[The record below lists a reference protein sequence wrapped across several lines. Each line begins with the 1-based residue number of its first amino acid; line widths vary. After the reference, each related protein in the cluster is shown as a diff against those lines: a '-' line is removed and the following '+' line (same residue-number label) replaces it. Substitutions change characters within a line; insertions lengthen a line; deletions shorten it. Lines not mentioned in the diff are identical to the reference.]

1 MTHRTVW
8 LSLLLIILIGLGLRS
23 YQLTT
28 RSLWFDEAFSWRL
41 IQFPVP
47 EMIAR
52 DAADVHPPL
61 YYLLLKGWSVIFA
74 TSLLS
79 LRSFSVLMAGLTILG
94 AYLFTS
100 VALRS
105 RAAGLLA
112 ALLLALSGWQ
122 IQFAWEARMY
132 TLGTAFILLSSWFLL
147 RAMRHHRW
155 FDWLGYALTAT
166 GLLYIHYYA
175 LFSIAAQF
183 LFIVGYI
190 VITTR
195 GRIGEILQWSLFW
208 SAAVSYL
215 LIMLLFL
222 PWLPTFIAQNSQVQA
237 SYWIPAIGGW
247 SIPDTF
253 YRMFAPTSAIPPHT
267 GLVWI
272 ILALLPIAATIVGL
286 ILLILPPLFP
296 NHVYARDSAWL
307 IFSSIVTPFVGS
319 IILSFLGQS
328 LYQDRFFVF
337 AHIFIICGLAVL
349 LMRIPFRRTRLL
361 LIVLVVAGFLTAD
374 IAYWR
379 ELDIPHHLGARAA
392 LAAAAGQFKP
402 SDRIIASSPFIYF
415 AALHYAQEEH
425 QLPSPKLYSETNQ
438 LSHFA
443 GGPILVNEDIVG
455 PAVFNQPG
463 NLWVVD
469 TTGFGASPLTVPSN
483 WRLISTQSFPEVFA
497 HQGDVIVSYYQA
509 PQ

>member
-1 MTHRTVW
+1 MRRTIW
-8 LSLLLIILIGLGLRS
+8 LLLLLIILIGLGLRT

-41 IQFPVP
+41 IQFPVQ

-79 LRSFSVLMAGLTILG
+79 LRAFSVLMAGLTILG
-94 AYLFTS
+94 GYLFTAL
-100 VALRS
+100 ALRS

-122 IQFAWEARMY
+122 IQFSWEARMY
-132 TLGTAFILLSSWFLL
+132 TLGTFFLLLSSWFLL
-147 RAMRHHRW
+147 GAIRHHRW
-155 FDWLGYALTAT
+155 FYWLGYSLTAAA
-166 GLLYIHYYA
+166 LLYVHYYA
-175 LFSIAAQF
+175 LFSIAAQL
-183 LFIVGYI
+183 LFMIGYL
-190 VITTR
+190 VISTK
-195 GRIGEILQWSLFW
+195 GRIGEILQWRLFW
-208 SAAVSYL
+208 SAAVSFL
-215 LIMLLFL
+215 VILLLFL

-253 YRMFAPTSAIPPHT
+253 YRMFVPTSAIPAHT

-272 ILALLPIAATIVGL
+272 ILALLPITATILGL
-286 ILLILPPLFP
+286 VLLVLPPIFP
-296 NHVYARDSAWL
+296 TRFYARDSAWL
-307 IFSSIVTPFVGS
+307 IFFSVITPFVAS
-319 IILSFLGQS
+319 IILSFIGQS

-337 AHIFIICGLAVL
+337 AHIFIICGLAAL
-349 LMRIPFRRTRLL
+349 LMRFPFQRARLF
-361 LIVLVVAGFLTAD
+361 LIMLVVAGFLFAD
-374 IAYWR
+374 LAYWR
-379 ELDIPHHLGARAA
+379 ELAIPQHPGARGAMAA
-392 LAAAAGQFKP
+392 VAQQFKP

-415 AALHYAQEEH
+415 AALHYAQEDH
-425 QLPSPKLYSETNQ
+425 QLPDPKLYSETNQ

-443 GGPILVNEDIVG
+443 GGPILINEDIVG
-455 PAVFNQPG
+455 PNLFDQAN

-469 TTGFGASPLTVPSN
+469 TTGFGASRLTVPSG
-483 WRLISTQSFPEVFA
+483 WRLVSTQSFPEVFA
-497 HQGDVIVSYYQA
+497 HQGDVIISYYQA

>member
-1 MTHRTVW
+1 MRRTIW
-8 LSLLLIILIGLGLRS
+8 LLLLLIILIGLGLRT
-23 YQLTT
+23 YQLTS

-41 IQFPVP
+41 IQFPVQ

-52 DAADVHPPL
+52 DATDVHPPL
-61 YYLLLKGWSVIFA
+61 YYLLLKGWSVVFA

-94 AYLFTS
+94 GYLFTAL
-100 VALRS
+100 ALRS

-122 IQFAWEARMY
+122 IQFSWEARMY
-132 TLGTAFILLSSWFLL
+132 TLGTFFVLLSSWFLL
-147 RAMRHHRW
+147 GAIRHHRW
-155 FDWLGYALTAT
+155 FYWLGYSLATAA
-166 GLLYIHYYA
+166 LLYIHYYA
-175 LFSIAAQF
+175 LFSIAAQ
-183 LFIVGYI
+183 LIFIVGYL
-190 VITTR
+190 VISTK
-195 GRIGEILQWSLFW
+195 GRIGEILQWPLFW
-208 SAAVSYL
+208 SAVVSFL
-215 LIMLLFL
+215 VILLLFL

-253 YRMFAPTSAIPPHT
+253 YRMFAPTSAIPTHT

-272 ILALLPIAATIVGL
+272 ILALLPITATILGL
-286 ILLILPPLFP
+286 ILLVLPPIFP
-296 NHVYARDSAWL
+296 TRFYARDSAWL
-307 IFSSIVTPFVGS
+307 IFCSVVTPFVAS

-337 AHIFIICGLAVL
+337 AHIFIICGLAAL
-349 LMRIPFRRTRLL
+349 LMRFPFRRARLF
-361 LIVLVVAGFLTAD
+361 LIMLVVGGFLVAD
-374 IAYWR
+374 MTYWR
-379 ELDIPHHLGARAA
+379 ELAIPQHPGARGA
-392 LAAAAGQFKP
+392 LAAVAQQFKP

-425 QLPSPKLYSETNQ
+425 QLPDPKLYSETYQ

-455 PAVFNQPG
+455 PALFDQTD

-469 TTGFGASPLTVPSN
+469 TTGFGASSLTVPSD
-483 WRLISTQSFPEVFA
+483 WRLVSTQSFPEVFA
-497 HQGDVIVSYYQA
+497 HQGDVIISYYQA